1 MAFLADTPASHLAGA
16 FKESVGGARKKC
28 RHCMASFETM
38 NACFT
43 EEKFTLRNG
52 LDHEEQLKLIEN
64 APTKFLKYYSK
75 LFGLTVGQSWK
86 KRLILMFA
94 NNYLKMLCTSFW
106 RASFLTN

>member
-38 NACFT
+38 NECFT
-43 EEKFTLRNG
+43 EEEFTLRNG
-52 LDHEEQLKLIEN
+52 LDHEEQLKL
-64 APTKFLKYYSK
+64 K
-75 LFGLTVGQSWK
+75 GLTVGQSWK
-86 KRLILMFA
+86 KHLILMFA

-106 RASFLTN
+106 RTSFLTN